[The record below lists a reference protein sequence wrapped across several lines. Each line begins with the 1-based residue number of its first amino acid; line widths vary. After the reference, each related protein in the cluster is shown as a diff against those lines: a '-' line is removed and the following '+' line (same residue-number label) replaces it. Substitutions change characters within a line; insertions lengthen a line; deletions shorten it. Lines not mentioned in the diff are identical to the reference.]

1 MKLLIFIAL
10 FAALTA
16 CSSNK
21 EGEVTG
27 RSNGHV
33 IINGKEYYFLRVVP
47 ADGERGVW
55 LLIPK
60 DADVKLPQTTNYR
73 YSKSCGKNCVRY
85 YSQTAIAI

>member
-1 MKLLIFIAL
+1 MKTTLFIAILLIAL
-10 FAALTA
+10 G
-16 CSSNK
+16 CSGRK

-27 RSNGHV
+27 RSNNHI
-33 IINGKEYYFLRVVP
+33 IINGKEYYFLRVIP

-60 DADVKLPQTTNYR
+60 DADVKLPQMTSYR

-85 YSQTAIAI
+85 YSQTAIVI